1 MCYVA
6 VTSGGEQDV
15 VFGGRI
21 QNFRN
26 YLLIASVQKD
36 DSGTYK
42 CHAVNI
48 KGEDS
53 AQAQLTVISTLFAAL
68 VMYHLFWCLDEH
80 SYLRIQIIAVLR
92 YPAPVPYAAVS
103 LSFVAFSPKK
113 ESISSFH
120 VCFHFFFFF

>member
-1 MCYVA
+1 MCDFFSVWVTVQSSCLLGFRISWFSLSSLFLVFFSDHAVKVDCYWLLHVGVCYVA
-6 VTSGGEQDV
+6 VTNGGEQDV

-68 VMYHLFWCLDEH
+68 VM
-80 SYLRIQIIAVLR
+80 
-92 YPAPVPYAAVS
+92 
-103 LSFVAFSPKK
+103 
-113 ESISSFH
+113 
-120 VCFHFFFFF
+120 